1 MWPFLEPNDLLLLIK
16 IVQQETKSDIMSG
29 IIEQHYFRKA
39 ATLFAGGMILML
51 LQNFISDPAFANS
64 KWQIGTGSGYLFND
78 NYFKT
83 DSNKVSDQTFKITPS
98 ASISIQQFRS
108 VLDFGY
114 SGIYGLN
121 ETQTQD
127 DQFNHNVHFG
137 FKLKLGDFSGFD
149 FSAAYLTSRDERG
162 VSASPVVSTA
172 ALAKWSGK
180 KTSATFTLPLIGKSL
195 IRIGGKY
202 EERNYETSYAG
213 SSRNIVDLN
222 IASILPVT
230 VKTAFQIKY
239 LLQITTPHLSASN
252 AAQLDQLSV
261 GVKWRTT
268 GKTTSFANVGYE
280 INTSNINNTRYSGI
294 YTDINFLWHRKT
306 YSTVNFKLSRKT
318 TDNANVVEGYLV
330 SNIASMI
337 WKHQYTDKWAS
348 DIGTSVMY
356 DEYELG
362 RKDVYV
368 NPLLGFSLKQSRML
382 QYNFKLLVSKRS
394 SNQSALDYDNIIVSA
409 GFNMRLGG
417 R

>member
-1 MWPFLEPNDLLLLIK
+1 MP
-16 IVQQETKSDIMSG
+16 G
-29 IIEQHYFRKA
+29 IIEQHSLKKA

-51 LQNFISDPAFANS
+51 LQNFISNPAFANS
-64 KWQIGTGSGYLFND
+64 KWQIGSGSEYLFNN

-83 DSNKVSDQTFKITPS
+83 TSNIVSDQTFKITPS

-108 VLDFGY
+108 VLNFGY

-121 ETQTQD
+121 TTQTQD
-127 DQFNHNVHFG
+127 DQLNHNINFG
-137 FKLKLGDFSGFD
+137 FKLKFGDYSGFD
-149 FSAAYLTSRDERG
+149 FSSAYLTSRDERG

-180 KTSATFTLPLIGKSL
+180 KTSATFTLPLIEKSL
-195 IRIGGKY
+195 ISIGGKY